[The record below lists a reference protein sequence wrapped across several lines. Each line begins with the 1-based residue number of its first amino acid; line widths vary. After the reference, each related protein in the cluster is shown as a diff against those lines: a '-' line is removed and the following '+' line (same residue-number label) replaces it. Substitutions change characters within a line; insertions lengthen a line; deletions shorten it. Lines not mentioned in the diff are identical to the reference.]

1 MVRHDPESLETE
13 EHLQPNEPNQLNQR
27 KKTYF
32 KDLRNLHTDDTTEKL
47 AIVFMSVTFALFL
60 FGFVVGWST
69 KAGVESKPVFR

>member
-1 MVRHDPESLETE
+1 MVRHDPESLEAE
-13 EHLQPNEPNQLNQR
+13 ERVQPPNQT